1 MHPLLRFTLDLFESN
16 QPPALA
22 GYAPPAINNIVSDKD
37 PGAAKKASSSAT
49 PPAAGRVADTPPISF
64 RHPRASREVRL
75 GHILVAY
82 EFNRGQRRSIGFSV
96 GADGLAVRAPKW
108 MPLRE
113 VDAALQTKADW
124 ILRKLQETRERH
136 ARLAAHV
143 IDWRDGATL
152 PFLGQTLTLK
162 LDPERRIGAAGAHLL
177 PLSARDDAATPMP
190 DGTAMP
196 GSALPPHPAG
206 EGWGGGL
213 PFKNADQPPDTAAP
227 APAVRILSLRL
238 PHHASRE
245 QIRDAVQAW
254 LMRQARQIFQA
265 RLDHFAPLLGVQWK
279 KLALSNAGTRW
290 GSARADG
297 AIRLNWRLVHFKMSV
312 LDYVVAHELSH
323 LRVMDHSPRFWDTVR
338 TVMPDYAVLR
348 QQLKS
353 EAMPKWD

>member
-1 MHPLLRFTLDLFESN
+1 MSRKAKPNPQKSAISN
-16 QPPALA
+16 
-22 GYAPPAINNIVSDKD
+22 APPAVA
-37 PGAAKKASSSAT
+37 GAASDA
-49 PPAAGRVADTPPISF
+49 PAISF
-64 RHPRASREVRL
+64 RHPRASREVHL
-75 GHILVAY
+75 GHIVVAY

-108 MPLRE
+108 VPLRD

-152 PFLGQTLTLK
+152 PFLGQTLTLQ
-162 LDPERRIGAAGAHLL
+162 LDPERRFGAAGAHLL
-177 PLSARDDAATPMP
+177 TPPVNDAVPMSSEQ
-190 DGTAMP
+190 A
-196 GSALPPHPAG
+196 
-206 EGWGGGL
+206 
-213 PFKNADQPPDTAAP
+213 NAAAPPPDARSSHALAP
-227 APAVRILSLRL
+227 ASSTQILSLRL

-297 AIRLNWRLVHFKMSV
+297 SIRLNWRLVHFNMSV

-323 LRVMDHSPRFWDTVR
+323 LRVMNHSPQFWETVR
-338 TVMPDYAVLR
+338 SVVPDYALLR
-348 QQLKS
+348 QQLKTD
-353 EAMPKWD
+353 AVPK